1 MSALEQTP
9 FPTIAAD
16 ERRCASRIRIADQL
30 PAVVGRGNGA
40 IVDLSLFGARVR
52 HTVTALRGSNVRV
65 SFLWHDERFAATG
78 EVLAS
83 RVVALGNGV
92 RPTLYE
98 SRIRFRLVTEAAGK
112 LLERVLLYE
121 F

>member
-1 MSALEQTP
+1 MSALEQAP
-9 FPTIAAD
+9 LPTTIGD
-16 ERRCASRIRIADQL
+16 ERRTANRIRIANNI
-30 PAVVGRGNGA
+30 PVAIGRGNGV
-40 IVDLSLFGARVR
+40 IVDLSLSGARVR

-65 SFLWHDERFAATG
+65 SFLWHDERFAATA

-83 RVVALGNGV
+83 RVVALGSDA

-98 SRIRFRLVTEAAGK
+98 SRVRFRLVTDAAQQ
-112 LLERVLLYE
+112 LLRHVLRYE